1 VSVGDPLEKGDASPQ
16 PGPEDLEELLAPSP
30 TAELGNGKPLVVEE
44 LVARLLAED
53 EARSREATE
62 EEVDDGLRVLHDHG
76 APDDDVKEVEHLS
89 KEVTQ
94 AGTGVDSLA
103 VNEGVELSVVVHLV
117 GMAEGTGRDLGD
129 VLGVTQ
135 HPVEVK
141 Y

>member
-1 VSVGDPLEKGDASPQ
+1 LSP
-16 PGPEDLEELLAPSP
+16 SS

-53 EARSREATE
+53 EAWSREATE
-62 EEVDDGLRVLHDHG
+62 EEVDDGLRVVHNHG

-94 AGTGVDSLA
+94 ARTGADSLA

-117 GMAEGTGRDLGD
+117 GMAEGTDGDLGD

>member
-1 VSVGDPLEKGDASPQ
+1 VGDPFEKGDASPQ
-16 PGPEDLEELLAPSP
+16 PGPEDLEELLSPSS
-30 TAELGNGKPLVVEE
+30 TAELGNGKPLLIDE
-44 LVARLLAED
+44 LVARLLAGD
-53 EARSREATE
+53 EAWSREPTE
-62 EEVDDGLRVLHDHG
+62 KEVDDGLRVVHDHG

-94 AGTGVDSLA
+94 AGTGADGLA

-117 GMAEGTGRDLGD
+117 GMAEGTGGDLGD

-135 HPVEVK
+135 HPIEVK

>member
-16 PGPEDLEELLAPSP
+16 PRPEDLEELLPPSSA
-30 TAELGNGKPLVVEE
+30 AELGHRKPLLVNE

-53 EARSREATE
+53 EAWSREATE
-62 EEVDDGLRVLHDHG
+62 EEVDDGLRVVHDHG

-89 KEVTQ
+89 KEITQ
-94 AGTGVDSLA
+94 ARTSADDLA
-103 VNEGVELSVVVHLV
+103 VYEGVELSVVVRLV
-117 GMAEGTGRDLGD
+117 GMAEGTGGDLGD

-141 Y
+141 N